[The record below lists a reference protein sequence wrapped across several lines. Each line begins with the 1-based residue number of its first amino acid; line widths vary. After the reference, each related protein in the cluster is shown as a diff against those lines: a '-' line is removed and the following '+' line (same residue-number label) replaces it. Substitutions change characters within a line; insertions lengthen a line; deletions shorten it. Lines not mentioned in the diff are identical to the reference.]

1 MARLNEL
8 VRNQGAIAPGEGA
21 VSFKDLPAA
30 PVKATG
36 EQPAQWVQEADECY
50 ARAKRELA
58 AIGAAVRTAHA
69 FSLEGPTQVA
79 EAIVASL
86 AHGDRL
92 LVKAISGQPGDL
104 LVSNLIN
111 TAILSIKLAKGLQYS
126 REDLCRLGLAALLHD
141 VGMWMVPD
149 ALLTK
154 SGALSSEE
162 RTLLKRHPEVGAQ
175 AIRRLGPDAEWLAE
189 IVYQEHERFDGRGY
203 PRGIKGGEIH
213 EYAQIIGLADILDAL
228 LTTRPYRRRFLPH
241 EAVREVVTREKAAFS
256 TRVLKCLIQQFSVY
270 PLGTRVRLN
279 SGETG
284 EVTELNP
291 HSPLR
296 PVVRVYLDASHVPL
310 REPRIQD
317 LSKTSLVHIT
327 EVVQE
332 DQG

>member
-1 MARLNEL
+1 MARLHEL
-8 VRNQGAIAPGEGA
+8 VRNQGAIAPGEGT

-30 PVKATG
+30 PVKAAE
-36 EQPAQWVQEADECY
+36 EQPAQRAQEADECY

-69 FSLEGPTQVA
+69 FSLEGPIQVA
-79 EAIVASL
+79 EAFVASL
-86 AHGDRL
+86 AHDDRL
-92 LVKAISGQPGDL
+92 LVKAISGQPGDMI
-104 LVSNLIN
+104 VSNLIN
-111 TAILSIKLAKGLQYS
+111 TAIIAIKLAKGLQYS
-126 REDLCRLGLAALLHD
+126 PEELCRLGSAALLHD

-162 RTLLKRHPEVGAQ
+162 RALLRRHPEVGAQ

-189 IVYQEHERFDGRGY
+189 VVYQEHERFDGQGY
-203 PRGIKGGEIH
+203 PRGLKGGEIL
-213 EYAQIIGLADILDAL
+213 EYAQIVGLADILDAL
-228 LTTRPYRRRFLPH
+228 LAPRPYRKRFLPH
-241 EAVREVVTREKAAFS
+241 EAVRELVTKEKAAFS
-256 TRVLKCLIQQFSVY
+256 TRVLKCLIQQFSVF

-279 SGETG
+279 SGETA
-284 EVTELNP
+284 EVVQLNP

-296 PVVRVYLDASHVPL
+296 PVVRIYLDASHAPL
-310 REPRIQD
+310 REPRLQD